1 MNKYIHIFAKKQI
14 SFHGER
20 YKRNY
25 MTKSIKSI
33 KNIDTYYDVDQCIF
47 FNNILDDR
55 YYIYSFYLKEIGGPN
70 IVEISKKTYEQ
81 EKTAESIELLV
92 TSVEEISSYIIELE
106 VAARDALRPL
116 GSSLKIN
123 DIKIPKYLLDNEEKI
138 EK

>member
-1 MNKYIHIFAKKQI
+1 M
-14 SFHGER
+14 E
-20 YKRNY
+20 
-25 MTKSIKSI
+25 
-33 KNIDTYYDVDQCIF
+33 
-47 FNNILDDR
+47 
-55 YYIYSFYLKEIGGPN
+55 YIYSFYLKEIDGPN
-70 IVEISKKTYEQ
+70 IIEISKKTYEQ

-123 DIKIPKYLLDNEEKI
+123 NIKIPKYLLDNEEKI

>member
-1 MNKYIHIFAKKQI
+1 
-14 SFHGER
+14 
-20 YKRNY
+20 

-33 KNIDTYYDVDQCIF
+33 KNIDTYYDGDQCIF

-106 VAARDALRPL
+106 IAARDALRPI

>member
-1 MNKYIHIFAKKQI
+1 
-14 SFHGER
+14 
-20 YKRNY
+20 

-33 KNIDTYYDVDQCIF
+33 KNIDTYYDVDQCIS
-47 FNNILDDR
+47 FNHILDDR
-55 YYIYSFYLKEIGGPN
+55 YYIYSFYLKEIDGPN
-70 IVEISKKTYEQ
+70 IIEISKKTYEQ

>member
-1 MNKYIHIFAKKQI
+1 
-14 SFHGER
+14 
-20 YKRNY
+20 

-33 KNIDTYYDVDQCIF
+33 KNIDTYYDVDQCIL

-55 YYIYSFYLKEIGGPN
+55 YYIYSFYLKEIDGPN
-70 IVEISKKTYEQ
+70 IIEISKKTYEQ

-116 GSSLKIN
+116 GSALKIN